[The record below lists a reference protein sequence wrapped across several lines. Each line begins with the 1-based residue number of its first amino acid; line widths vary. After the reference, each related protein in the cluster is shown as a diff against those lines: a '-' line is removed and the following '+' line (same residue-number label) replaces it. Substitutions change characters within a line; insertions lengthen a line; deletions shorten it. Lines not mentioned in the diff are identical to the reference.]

1 MSEISSSQRV
11 LLLRELNGELKWF
24 SNGDVKIWIRVF
36 WKMCTNGKY
45 VGEIK
50 NREPSGSG
58 TLTLSNGGKYV
69 GEWKEG
75 KEHGQGTFS
84 FHDGRKYVG
93 EWEKGK
99 VHGQGEF
106 IWSNGD
112 KYEGEWKKGQKHGHG
127 TVTFS
132 GGGKWIG
139 EFRRVKPWNISGYD
153 KDGNIIGK
161 FVNGVEQ

>member
-1 MSEISSSQRV
+1 MSEITSSQRV
-11 LLLRELNGELKWF
+11 LFLRELNGELKWF
-24 SNGDVKIWIRVF
+24 SNGDVKMWIRVF
-36 WKMCTNGKY
+36 WKMCSNGKY
-45 VGEIK
+45 VWEIK

-58 TLTLSNGGKYV
+58 KLKWSNGGKYV

-75 KEHGQGTFS
+75 KEHGQGTCS
-84 FHDGRKYVG
+84 YHDGRKYVG
-93 EWEKGK
+93 EWENGK
-99 VHGQGEF
+99 VHGQGKF

-112 KYEGEWKKGQKHGHG
+112 KYEGEWKKGEKHGQG

-139 EFRRVKPWNISGYD
+139 EFRRVKPWNITGYD

>member
-1 MSEISSSQRV
+1 M
-11 LLLRELNGELKWF
+11 F
-24 SNGDVKIWIRVF
+24 
-36 WKMCTNGKY
+36 TNGKY

-69 GEWKEG
+69 GEWKDG
-75 KEHGQGTFS
+75 KEHGQ
-84 FHDGRKYVG
+84 
-93 EWEKGK
+93 
-99 VHGQGEF
+99 
-106 IWSNGD
+106 
-112 KYEGEWKKGQKHGHG
+112 G

>member
-11 LLLRELNGELKWF
+11 LFLRELNGELKWF
-24 SNGDVKIWIRVF
+24 SNGDVKMWIRVF
-36 WKMCTNGKY
+36 WKMCSNGKY

-58 TLTLSNGGKYV
+58 KLKWSNGGKYV
-69 GEWKEG
+69 GEWKN
-75 KEHGQGTFS
+75 
-84 FHDGRKYVG
+84 
-93 EWEKGK
+93 GK

-106 IWSNGD
+106 TWSNGD
-112 KYEGEWKKGQKHGHG
+112 KYEGEWKKGEKHGQG

-139 EFRRVKPWNISGYD
+139 EFRRVKPWNITGYD

>member
-1 MSEISSSQRV
+1 MSERSSSQRV

-36 WKMCTNGKY
+36 WKMHTNGEY
-45 VGEIK
+45 VGEIT
-50 NREPSGSG
+50 NGEPDGNG

-69 GEWKEG
+69 GEWKDG
-75 KEHGQGTFS
+75 KEHGQGTFTWD
-84 FHDGRKYVG
+84 DGRKYVG
-93 EWEKGK
+93 EWKNGK

-106 IWSNGD
+106 TWSNGD
-112 KYEGEWKKGQKHGHG
+112 KYEGEWKKGGKYSQG

-132 GGGKWIG
+132 GRGKWIG
-139 EFRRVKPWNISGYD
+139 EFRRVKPWNITGYD
-153 KDGNIIGK
+153 KDGYITGK

>member
-1 MSEISSSQRV
+1 MSENSSSQRV
-11 LLLRELNGELKWF
+11 LFLREFNGELKWF
-24 SNGDVKIWIRVF
+24 SNGDVKMWIRVF
-36 WKMCTNGKY
+36 WKMCSNGKY

-58 TLTLSNGGKYV
+58 KLKWSNGAKYV

-75 KEHGQGTFS
+75 KEHGQGTCS
-84 FHDGRKYVG
+84 YHDGRKYVG
-93 EWEKGK
+93 EWENGK
-99 VHGQGEF
+99 VHGQGKF

-112 KYEGEWKKGQKHGHG
+112 KYEGEWKKGEKHGQG

-139 EFRRVKPWNISGYD
+139 EFRRVKPWNITGYD